1 MSLYGLQLP
10 VSVPPKPKSIV
21 YLRPDSIGDLVLF
34 TAALAPLLKE
44 WPEARHTLVVRPAYA
59 ELAPLF
65 PAQLGWKLARLNPFR
80 QKPSECRGE
89 LAALLTELEGLKPD
103 LIVAPALNRT
113 WLEIAVAAHFK
124 GVRSVVLGS
133 QSIDPIFEAA
143 LRLDLRIAAEE
154 AFAETV
160 PAEANATDVANQH
173 RLVQHLLDRSIP
185 ALRPSVVVPPPA
197 ATRARSLLDERHLT
211 GKPWAAVFA
220 GGLANVPVK
229 AWPAER
235 FAELAV
241 WLSAEK
247 KLPILLLAHGDESSV
262 IEEIAAAVAKRT
274 GARPAVWLGR
284 DGEIP
289 ILAAVLAEASVYV
302 GHDTGA
308 LHLAGALGRPV
319 VGIYGGGHWPR
330 FRPAAR
336 QAVSV
341 VQPLP
346 CFGCNWDCY
355 FGDGPCVKTL
365 RTADVQR
372 AVDRIL
378 GCGAEACDDVI
389 EVSNLP
395 AEALRLIAASA
406 PRHAALQRDRLDRQH
421 KIEELKSET
430 NQKDQEIAELKRAAD
445 ERKAESDTKDL
456 EIASLKQETDF
467 KDGEIAALKGE
478 TDHKDVEI
486 ASLKQETNFKD
497 TEIASLKGEADTK
510 DAEIASLKSETNTK
524 DAEIASLKD
533 ETNTKDTEIAS
544 LKHEADIKDG
554 EIDGLKQVCNERET
568 LIIKLDGHIKEFQ
581 KMVAEKDVHIAN
593 LEAERKR
600 LGELAAENERARADS
615 EAARAAADT
624 ARAEM
629 AAILA
634 KLPPDA
640 ALWAKAVEDK
650 EVHIKN
656 LDDILA
662 VRDGEIRELSQSVT
676 NYASGYG
683 NLELAKHYGR
693 QLADKEAVIQSLHR
707 ACVERAVIIAQLT
720 AEAAG
725 PVARLRKLW
734 LAARG
739 YLRVKVRQPLSA
751 WVFRK
756 VVEDYWMQ
764 IGILRHYDPRPI
776 AWDRH
781 LPKARLPEDRLPQ
794 IGLIT
799 PSYGQAVFIESTI
812 LSVLNQNYPKLHY
825 VVQDGGSKDQSPA
838 IISRY
843 AERLSHWESASDR
856 GQADAVRKGFSK
868 IEPALGPDDLM
879 AWLNSDD
886 LLAPRSLRC
895 VAEYF
900 ATHPEVD
907 VVYGHRIIIDGEDR
921 EVGRWVM
928 PRHDPPSLEWID
940 YIPQETL
947 FWRKR
952 AWDIAGGIDPSFQF
966 ALDWDLLARF
976 HRAGCRIVRL
986 PYFLGCF
993 RIHAEQKTSQAIHT
1007 TGADEMTRIR
1017 TRFHGPDKDNA
1028 ARIDHYSRKTRFRG
1042 ALNARLQALGIRW

>member
-1 MSLYGLQLP
+1 
-10 VSVPPKPKSIV
+10 VPPKPKSIV

-65 PAQLGWKLARLNPFR
+65 SPQLAWKLARLNPFR
-80 QKPSECRGE
+80 QKPSECRAE
-89 LAALLTELEGLKPD
+89 LAALLADLEGLKPD
-103 LIVAPALNRT
+103 LIVAPAINRT
-113 WLEIAVAAHFK
+113 WLEVAVAAHFK
-124 GVRSVVLGS
+124 DVRSVVLGS
-133 QSIDPIFEAA
+133 RTIDPIFEAA
-143 LRLDLRIAAEE
+143 LRLELGMVAAQ
-154 AFAETV
+154 AFGETV
-160 PAEANATDVANQH
+160 PSEPSATDVANQH
-173 RLVQHLLDRSIP
+173 RLVEHLLGRSIP
-185 ALRPSVVVPPPA
+185 APLPSVAVPVPA
-197 ATRARSLLDERHLT
+197 AKRARSLLDERHLA

-235 FAELAV
+235 FAELVV
-241 WLSAEK
+241 WLSEEK
-247 KLPILLLAHGDESSV
+247 QLPVLLMAHADEAQA
-262 IEEIAAAVAKRT
+262 IEAIAAAAAKRT
-274 GARPAVWLGR
+274 GTRPAVWLGR

-289 ILAAVLAEASVYV
+289 ILAGVLSEAALYV

-308 LHLAGALGRPV
+308 LHLAAALGRPV

-336 QAVSV
+336 QSISV

-365 RTADVQR
+365 RTGDVQR
-372 AVDRIL
+372 AVERLL
-378 GCGAEACDDVI
+378 GSGAVACDEVI

-406 PRHAALQRDRLDRQH
+406 PRHAALQRDRLARQH

-430 NQKDQEIAELKRAAD
+430 NLKDQEIAELKQAAD

-456 EIASLKQETDF
+456 EIASLKQETNF
-467 KDGEIAALKGE
+467 KDGEIASLKAE
-478 TDHKDVEI
+478 TD
-486 ASLKQETNFKD
+486 
-497 TEIASLKGEADTK
+497 
-510 DAEIASLKSETNTK
+510 TK

-533 ETNTKDTEIAS
+533 ETNTKDTEIASLKEESNTKDIEIASLKAETDTKDAEIASLKEETNTKDREIAS

-554 EIDGLKQVCNERET
+554 EIDGLKQVCNEREA
-568 LIIKLDGHIKEFQ
+568 LIIKLDGHVKDFQ
-581 KMVAEKDVHIAN
+581 KMVAEKDVHIGN
-593 LEAERKR
+593 LDGERRR
-600 LGELAAENERARADS
+600 LGDLAEAAGRDRDAS
-615 EAARAAADT
+615 EGARAAAEA

-662 VRDGEIRELSQSVT
+662 VRDREIRELTQSVA

-683 NLELAKHYGR
+683 NLELAKHYGA
-693 QLADKEAVIQSLHR
+693 QLADKEAVIQNLHQ
-707 ACVERAVIIAQLT
+707 ACVERAVIIAQLA

-739 YLRVKVRQPLSA
+739 YVRLKFWRPFSG

-756 VVEDYWMQ
+756 TVEDYWMQ

-776 AWDRH
+776 AWDRR
-781 LPKARLPEDRLPQ
+781 LPKARLPEDRLPH
-794 IGLIT
+794 IGIIT

-843 AERLSHWESASDR
+843 ADRLTHWESASDR
-856 GQADAVRKGFSK
+856 GQADAVRKGFAR
-868 IEPALGPDDLM
+868 IEPTLGPGDLM

-886 LLAPRSLRC
+886 LLAPRSLRY

-952 AWDIAGGIDPSFQF
+952 AWDLAGGIDPSFQF

-976 HRAGCRIVRL
+976 HRAGCRIVRV

-1017 TRFHGPDKDNA
+1017 TRFHGPDQDNP

>member
-1 MSLYGLQLP
+1 M
-10 VSVPPKPKSIV
+10 PPKPKSIV

-65 PAQLGWKLARLNPFR
+65 PPQLGWKLARLNPFR
-80 QKPSECRGE
+80 QKPSECRE
-89 LAALLTELEGLKPD
+89 ALAALVADLEGLKPD

-124 GVRSVVLGS
+124 GVRSVVLGDRA
-133 QSIDPIFEAA
+133 IDPIFEAA
-143 LRLDLRIAAEE
+143 LRLELGIAAQA
-154 AFAETV
+154 AFKETV
-160 PAEANATDVANQH
+160 AADDNATDVANQH
-173 RLVQHLLDRSIP
+173 RLVEHLLGRSMAAP
-185 ALRPSVVVPPPA
+185 LPFVVVPAPA
-197 ATRARSLLDERHLT
+197 AKRARSLLDERQLA

-235 FAELAV
+235 FAEVVV
-241 WLSAEK
+241 WLSGEK
-247 KLPILLLAHGDESSV
+247 QLPVLLMAHADESAA
-262 IEEIAAAVAKRT
+262 IEAIAAAVAKR
-274 GARPAVWLGR
+274 GGSRPAIWLGR
-284 DGEIP
+284 EGELP
-289 ILAAVLAEASVYV
+289 ILAAVLAEAAVYV

-308 LHLAGALGRPV
+308 LHLAGAVGRPV

-336 QAVSV
+336 QTVCV

-365 RTADVQR
+365 RTGDVQR
-372 AVDRIL
+372 AVERIL
-378 GCGAEACDDVI
+378 TCGAEACDEVV

-395 AEALRLIAASA
+395 PEALRLIAASA

-430 NQKDQEIAELKRAAD
+430 NLKDGEIADLKRAAD
-445 ERKAESDTKDL
+445 ERKAESEAKDL
-456 EIASLKQETDF
+456 EITSLKQETNF

-478 TDHKDVEI
+478 TDQKDGEI
-486 ASLKQETNFKD
+486 ASLKD
-497 TEIASLKGEADTK
+497 
-510 DAEIASLKSETNTK
+510 ETNTK
-524 DAEIASLKD
+524 DAEIASLKGEAD
-533 ETNTKDTEIAS
+533 MKDAEIASLKAETNTKDTEIASLKDETDTKDTEITS

-554 EIDGLKQVCNERET
+554 EIDGLKRVCNEREA

-581 KMVAEKDVHIAN
+581 RMVAEKDVHIAN
-593 LEAERKR
+593 LESERKR
-600 LGELAAENERARADS
+600 LGELAAAAESARADS
-615 EAARAAADT
+615 EAARGVAEA

-662 VRDGEIRELSQSVT
+662 VRDREIRELTQSVA

-683 NLELAKHYGR
+683 NLELAKHYGA
-693 QLADKEAVIQSLHR
+693 QLADKEAVIQNLHQ
-707 ACVERAVIIAQLT
+707 ACVERAVIIAQLA

-739 YLRVKVRQPLSA
+739 YVRLKFWRPFSG

-756 VVEDYWMQ
+756 TVEDYWMQ

-776 AWDRH
+776 AWDRR
-781 LPKARLPEDRLPQ
+781 LPKARLPEDRLPH
-794 IGLIT
+794 IGIIT

-843 AERLSHWESASDR
+843 ADRLTHWESASDR
-856 GQADAVRKGFSK
+856 GQADAVRKGFAR
-868 IEPALGPDDLM
+868 IEPTLGPGDLM

-886 LLAPRSLRC
+886 LLAPRSLRY

-952 AWDIAGGIDPSFQF
+952 AWDLAGGIDPSFQF

-976 HRAGCRIVRL
+976 HRAGCRIVRV

-1017 TRFHGPDKDNA
+1017 TRFHGPDQDNP

>member
-1 MSLYGLQLP
+1 
-10 VSVPPKPKSIV
+10 VPPTPKSIV

-44 WPEARHTLVVRPAYA
+44 WPDARHTLVVRPAYA

-65 PAQLGWKLARLNPFR
+65 PAQLGWKLTRLNPFR
-80 QKPSECRGE
+80 QKPSECRDA
-89 LAALLTELEGLKPD
+89 LAALLTDLEALKPD

-113 WLEIAVAAHFK
+113 WLEIAVAAHFM
-124 GVRSVVLGS
+124 GVRSVVLGN
-133 QSIDPIFEAA
+133 QAIDPIFEAA
-143 LRLDLRIAAEE
+143 LRLELGIGAAG
-154 AFAETV
+154 AFGETV
-160 PAEANATDVANQH
+160 PSEPTATDVANQH
-173 RLVQHLLDRSIP
+173 RLVEHLLGRSIP
-185 ALRPSVVVPPPA
+185 APLPSVAVPAPA
-197 ATRARSLLDERHLT
+197 VKRARSLLDERQLT

-229 AWPAER
+229 AWPAEH

-247 KLPILLLAHGDESSV
+247 QLPVLLMAHADESAE
-262 IEEIAAAVAKRT
+262 IEAITAAVAKRT
-274 GARPAVWLGR
+274 GTRPAVWLGR

-289 ILAAVLAEASVYV
+289 ILAGVLSEAALYV

-308 LHLAGALGRPV
+308 LHLAAALGRPV

-336 QAVSV
+336 QSISV

-365 RTADVQR
+365 RTGDVQR
-372 AVDRIL
+372 AVERML
-378 GCGAEACDDVI
+378 GSGAVACDEVI
-389 EVSNLP
+389 EVGNLP

-430 NQKDQEIAELKRAAD
+430 NLKDQEIAELKQAAD

-456 EIASLKQETDF
+456 EIASLKQETNF
-467 KDGEIAALKGE
+467 KDGEIASLKAE
-478 TDHKDVEI
+478 TDAKDAEI
-486 ASLKQETNFKD
+486 ASLKEETNTKD
-497 TEIASLKGEADTK
+497 TEIASLKGESNTK
-510 DAEIASLKSETNTK
+510 DAEIASLKAETDTK
-524 DAEIASLKD
+524 DTEIASLKD

-554 EIDGLKQVCNERET
+554 EIDGLKQVCNEREA
-568 LIIKLDGHIKEFQ
+568 LIIKLDGHVKDFQ
-581 KMVAEKDVHIAN
+581 KMVAEKDVHIGN
-593 LEAERKR
+593 LESERRR
-600 LGELAAENERARADS
+600 LGDLAAAAERARDES
-615 EAARAAADT
+615 EGARAAAET
-624 ARAEM
+624 ARSET

-640 ALWAKAVEDK
+640 SLWAKAVEDK

-662 VRDGEIRELSQSVT
+662 VRDREIRELTQSVA

-683 NLELAKHYGR
+683 NLELAKHYGA
-693 QLADKEAVIQSLHR
+693 QLADKEAVIQTLHR
-707 ACVERAVIIAQLT
+707 ACVERAVIIAQLA

-725 PVARLRKLW
+725 PAARVRKLW

-739 YLRVKVRQPLSA
+739 HIRATMLQPFRDWL
-751 WVFRK
+751 FRK

-776 AWDRH
+776 LWDRR

-812 LSVLNQNYPKLHY
+812 LSVLNQNYPKLRY
-825 VVQDGGSKDQSPA
+825 VVQDGGSKDKSPA
-838 IISRY
+838 IIARY
-843 AERLSHWESASDR
+843 EDRLTHWESTSDR
-856 GQADAVRKGFSK
+856 GQADAVRKGFGRL
-868 IEPALGPDDLM
+868 EPALAPEDLM

-886 LLAPRSLRC
+886 LLAPRSLRY

-928 PRHDPPSLEWID
+928 PRHDAPSLEWID

-952 AWDIAGGIDPSFQF
+952 AWDVAGGIDPTFQF

-993 RIHAEQKTSQAIHT
+993 RVHAEQKTSQAIHT
-1007 TGADEMTRIR
+1007 TGAEEMRRIR
-1017 TRFHGPDKDNA
+1017 TRFHGADQDNPA
-1028 ARIDHYSRKTRFRG
+1028 QIDHYSRKTRFRG